1 MVRSLALWTKT
12 LSFPTRNNSSVKSKD
27 KINNN
32 SIVLSSTPTKDKTP
46 ASTPD
51 VSPHIYEFMVFCF
64 FIFHYFHC
72 SLIV

>member
-27 KINNN
+27 KMNN
-32 SIVLSSTPTKDKTP
+32 SIVLSPTPTKDKTP

-51 VSPHIYEFMVFCF
+51 VSFLNNFVYSFRR
-64 FIFHYFHC
+64 
-72 SLIV
+72 